1 MESFF
6 FAEVMKY
13 LYVSAVLSEE
23 YHLLVVLCDFFNSY
37 LTFDDP
43 NHISLDE
50 WVFNTE
56 GE

>member
-13 LYVSAVLSEE
+13 LYVSAILFEE
-23 YHLLVVLCDFFNSY
+23 YHLLVVLRDLFNSY

-56 GE
+56 GG